1 MLRAIFVI
9 FFFQLLGEALKKFF
23 EMRIPGP
30 VIGLILLLITLIFLK
45 RFKTTAVNKLKSD
58 VLSTS
63 NYILSYLSLLFVPI
77 GVGVV
82 MHLSYLEN
90 NLFKVLVIV
99 FIQLLG
105 EALKKFFEMRIPGP
119 VIGLI
124 LLLITLIFLKRFK
137 TTAINKLKS
146 DVLST
151 SNYILSYLSLLF
163 VPIGVGVVM
172 HLSYLENNLFKV
184 LVIVFISTILTI
196 GLTAFLMEK
205 INKRIN
211 KK

>member
-1 MLRAIFVI
+1 MLRAIFII

-30 VIGLILLLITLIFLK
+30 VIGLILLLAALIFLK
-45 RFKTTAVNKLKSD
+45 KFKTTAIINLKNY
-58 VLSTS
+58 VENTS

-90 NLFKVLVIV
+90 NLFKVLFIV
-99 FIQLLG
+99 F
-105 EALKKFFEMRIPGP
+105 
-119 VIGLI
+119 V
-124 LLLITLIFLKRFK
+124 
-137 TTAINKLKS
+137 
-146 DVLST
+146 
-151 SNYILSYLSLLF
+151 
-163 VPIGVGVVM
+163 
-172 HLSYLENNLFKV
+172 
-184 LVIVFISTILTI
+184 STILTI
-196 GLTAFLMEK
+196 SLTAFLMEK

>member
-9 FFFQLLGEALKKFF
+9 FFFQLLGEALKKIF

-45 RFKTTAVNKLKSD
+45 RFKTTIVNKLR
-58 VLSTS
+58 
-63 NYILSYLSLLFVPI
+63 N
-77 GVGVV
+77 
-82 MHLSYLEN
+82 
-90 NLFKVLVIV
+90 
-99 FIQLLG
+99 
-105 EALKKFFEMRIPGP
+105 
-119 VIGLI
+119 
-124 LLLITLIFLKRFK
+124 
-137 TTAINKLKS
+137 

>member
-1 MLRAIFVI
+1 MLRAIFII

-30 VIGLILLLITLIFLK
+30 VLGLILLLVVLIFLK
-45 RFKTTAVNKLKSD
+45 RFKTAAITNLKED
-58 VLSTS
+58 VINTS
-63 NYILSYLSLLFVPI
+63 NYILNYLSLLFVPI

-90 NLFKVLVIV
+90 NLFKVLI
-99 FIQLLG
+99 
-105 EALKKFFEMRIPGP
+105 
-119 VIGLI
+119 
-124 LLLITLIFLKRFK
+124 
-137 TTAINKLKS
+137 
-146 DVLST
+146 
-151 SNYILSYLSLLF
+151 
-163 VPIGVGVVM
+163 
-172 HLSYLENNLFKV
+172 
-184 LVIVFISTILTI
+184 IVFISTILTI

>member
-9 FFFQLLGEALKKFF
+9 FFFQLLGETLKKFF

-45 RFKTTAVNKLKSD
+45 RYKTRAINNLKSD
-58 VLSTS
+58 VLNTS

-90 NLFKVLVIV
+90 NLFKVLI
-99 FIQLLG
+99 
-105 EALKKFFEMRIPGP
+105 
-119 VIGLI
+119 
-124 LLLITLIFLKRFK
+124 
-137 TTAINKLKS
+137 
-146 DVLST
+146 
-151 SNYILSYLSLLF
+151 
-163 VPIGVGVVM
+163 
-172 HLSYLENNLFKV
+172 
-184 LVIVFISTILTI
+184 IVFISTILTI
-196 GLTAFLMEK
+196 GITAFLMEK

>member
-1 MLRAIFVI
+1 MLRAIFII

-30 VIGLILLLITLIFLK
+30 VIGLVLLLIALIFLK
-45 RFKTTAVNKLKSD
+45 KFKTKVVINLKND
-58 VLSTS
+58 VENTS

-90 NLFKVLVIV
+90 NLFKVLFIV
-99 FIQLLG
+99 F
-105 EALKKFFEMRIPGP
+105 
-119 VIGLI
+119 V
-124 LLLITLIFLKRFK
+124 
-137 TTAINKLKS
+137 
-146 DVLST
+146 
-151 SNYILSYLSLLF
+151 
-163 VPIGVGVVM
+163 
-172 HLSYLENNLFKV
+172 
-184 LVIVFISTILTI
+184 STILTI
-196 GLTAFLMEK
+196 SLTAFLMEK